1 MILISTMFS
10 LFIVLTILDDVV
22 SVWKVRKEFTKEFKD
37 YRVRIR
43 AICYLGCKA
52 IYYTLIIISYILLSP
67 LVCFLTLFVYILYQL
82 FAMGLLSNIIKELG
96 LIAILRALTI
106 PLIIIII
113 YLL

>member
-22 SVWKVRKEFTKEFKD
+22 SVWGVRKKFTKEFKD
-37 YRVRIR
+37 YRVRTR

-52 IYYTLIIISYILLSP
+52 IYYTLIITSYILLSP

-82 FAMGLLSNIIKELG
+82 FAMGLLDNIIKELG

>member
-22 SVWKVRKEFTKEFKD
+22 NVWGVRKEFKHRKAK
-37 YRVRIR
+37 V
-43 AICYLGCKA
+43 ICYIVCKIA
-52 IYYTLIIISYILLSP
+52 YYTLIIVTYILLSP
-67 LVCFLTLFVYILYQL
+67 FICFLTLFVYILYQL
-82 FAMGLLSNIIKELG
+82 FAMGLLDNIIKELG
-96 LIAILRALTI
+96 FIAILRALTI

>member
-1 MILISTMFS
+1 MILINTMFS

-22 SVWKVRKEFTKEFKD
+22 NVWKVRKEFTKEFKD

-43 AICYLGCKA
+43 AICYLGCKV

-67 LVCFLTLFVYILYQL
+67 LICFLTLFVYILYQL
-82 FAMGLLSNIIKELG
+82 FAMGLLSNIIEELG
-96 LIAILRALTI
+96 LVTILRALTI